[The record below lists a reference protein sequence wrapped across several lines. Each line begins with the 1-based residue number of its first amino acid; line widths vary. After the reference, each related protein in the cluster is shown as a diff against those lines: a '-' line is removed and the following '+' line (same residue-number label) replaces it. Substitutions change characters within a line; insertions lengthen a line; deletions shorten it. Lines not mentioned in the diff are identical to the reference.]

1 MMFRAVEPFCLAE
14 RVTSEPG
21 SFAGSRPPKIWSF
34 IVRIILGVVFAA
46 GCTTALAQSA
56 DIHARI
62 SASPALSVMTPQGG
76 LETPELAVPLD
87 LPLSVEANVGIDA
100 GGLAGA
106 LPLPGL
112 PGDDLPIGAPDL
124 PVAVPD
130 LLGELPL
137 PVPAEVQDALAT
149 VLGALPIGGGT
160 GGDGAGSP
168 VGGVVAVLTD
178 TLGAGASPAD
188 VASTVSGLLSGLPV
202 DTGVVIGLVD
212 QLGALLPFAVPTSP
226 GGIGDASFAAVPPE
240 AQGVVAMIPL
250 GDVQGAAGQ
259 IVNTVGGVV
268 QPIVAQLSGGSGGG
282 AALAPV
288 SDVLAIGAAIRLQA
302 LGIVGVDVDVVANVT
317 P

>member
-1 MMFRAVEPFCLAE
+1 M
-14 RVTSEPG
+14 
-21 SFAGSRPPKIWSF
+21 
-34 IVRIILGVVFAA
+34 RIILGVVLAA
-46 GCTTALAQSA
+46 GCTTALAQSV

-62 SASPALSVMTPQGG
+62 SASPALSVMSPQGG
-76 LETPELAVPLD
+76 QETELP

-100 GGLAGA
+100 SGLAGA

-137 PVPAEVQDALAT
+137 PIPAEVQDALAT
-149 VLGALPIGGGT
+149 VPIGGF
-160 GGDGAGSP
+160 
-168 VGGVVAVLTD
+168 VALLTD

-188 VASTVSGLLSGLPV
+188 IASAVSGLLSGLPV

-212 QLGALLPFAVPTSP
+212 QLGGLLPVAVPTSV
-226 GGIGDASFAAVPPE
+226 GGLRNTLFAAVPPE
-240 AQGVVAMIPL
+240 ARGVVAMIPL
-250 GDVQGAAGQ
+250 GNVKGDVKGAAGS
-259 IVNTVGGVV
+259 VLVPVVRTVGGLV
-268 QPIVAQLSGGSGGG
+268 QPIIAQRSGGSGRD

-288 SDVLAIGAAIRLQA
+288 SGKSAISAAIQLQA
-302 LGIVGVDVDVVANVT
+302 LGLVGVDGDLNVT